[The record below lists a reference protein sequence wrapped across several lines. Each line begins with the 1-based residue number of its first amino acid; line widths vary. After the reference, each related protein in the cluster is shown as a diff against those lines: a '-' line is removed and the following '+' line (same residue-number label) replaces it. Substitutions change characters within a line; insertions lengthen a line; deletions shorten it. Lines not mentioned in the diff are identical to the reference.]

1 MAQPAHVPKFG
12 NWDSENISYTTY
24 FETVRRD
31 KGDGSKIFNP
41 NDPEENPQAFYPRTV
56 AQDHQHS
63 EKHHND
69 TSTDYHVV
77 KQHRRKHHRREDRE
91 FHRYVEAP
99 RPHRSP
105 FQGVDMDSH
114 RSRNHGTS
122 ATMSSSVKRNSDNL
136 LPQHQHHRRT
146 NKDLAEGSHG
156 FSQPPLHQA
165 IPKAGSSQ
173 ESAAP
178 QHRAPSVP
186 RFGSWDETDPQ
197 SAESFSVIFNKVKE
211 QKQIAATKLP
221 TPQPK
226 IITYPERQ
234 KNSSHTSSKSKICCC
249 LFPTAAE

>member
-12 NWDSENISYTTY
+12 NWDGENISYTTY
-24 FETVRRD
+24 FETVHRD

-122 ATMSSSVKRNSDNL
+122 ATMSSSVKRNSDNW

-146 NKDLAEGSHG
+146 NKDLAEGKSWL
-156 FSQPPLHQA
+156 FTTTTA
-165 IPKAGSSQ
+165 SSYTKSRKLSRECSSTTQ
-173 ESAAP
+173 SSISAKNL
-178 QHRAPSVP
+178 VP
-186 RFGSWDETDPQ
+186 GDETRSPISWRVFQ
-197 SAESFSVIFNKVKE
+197 SYLTKLKE
-211 QKQIAATKLP
+211 QKQIAATKIGQHLNL
-221 TPQPK
+221 
-226 IITYPERQ
+226 R
-234 KNSSHTSSKSKICCC
+234 
-249 LFPTAAE
+249 